1 MEELRPPSY
10 ARTAQ
15 VITTRVLSESRRAY
29 GAIVDD
35 STLQDWVTATLG
47 ALMNEQTRVTTFV
60 PVLAMRDIRVLVEQ
74 YQVTSADAA

>member
-29 GAIVDD
+29 GSIVDD
-35 STLQDWVTATLG
+35 STLQAWVTVTLSS
-47 ALMNEQTRVTTFV
+47 LLNEQTRVTTFV
-60 PVLAMRDIRVLVEQ
+60 PLLAMRDIRILVEQ
-74 YQVTSADAA
+74 YQVTSVDAA

>member
-15 VITTRVLSESRRAY
+15 VITTRVMSESRRAY

-35 STLQDWVTATLG
+35 LTLQDWVTAILES
-47 ALMNEQTRVTTFV
+47 LMNEQTRVTTFV
-60 PVLAMRDIRVLVEQ
+60 PLLAMRDIRILVEQ
-74 YQVTSADAA
+74 YQLASVDAA